1 MILTWGLSFTTLVDS
16 RVISSHDDQPMKR
29 WDYRN
34 VLHIVQPDH
43 VDNHESQM
51 KIDHRVVTL
60 RCSVLFCCE
69 LPLIMYQ
76 RNIRNRCFKIS
87 RRKIHCFLELD
98 AQ

>member
-43 VDNHESQM
+43 VDDHESQM
-51 KIDHRVVTL
+51 KID
-60 RCSVLFCCE
+60 
-69 LPLIMYQ
+69 Y
-76 RNIRNRCFKIS
+76 
-87 RRKIHCFLELD
+87 
-98 AQ
+98 